1 MKIKRAL
8 MSTPQPYDHY
18 RELLDLL
25 RTDQI
30 PLALLDEAGQH
41 CGWWRP
47 HRPWQRTYARF
58 HLGESP
64 ILTLIYETTDAPQAI
79 CVIDLLPT
87 FPTTFTPHQT
97 VIRRQGLGWFRLRRF
112 PHDPE
117 LPALPQI
124 LALPGA
130 ARVLRYRPHKRCTLR
145 FATLPAAHLAG
156 YLADYEGT
164 SCFAKLFADDRG
176 AQIHAD
182 SLALW
187 QASRQGELAFAVAQ
201 PLRWEEA
208 QQTLWQGTV
217 AGTPIMAQLLSPT
230 GPALAERLGQAAAS
244 LTRSSLQPS
253 QRSDAKKQQK
263 RSARYADQLRTFFPA
278 LAPALDDLLAQLTTI
293 HAASAGQ
300 RLRPIHGAPH
310 PHQWLAA
317 GDRLGLVDFDGLA
330 WGEPELDVA
339 TFLAEMDFEDEA
351 QVPVAAING
360 AFQAGY
366 AGVAGPLNA
375 DLLNAYRAHK
385 RLSKALRNAYA
396 VRSDND
402 LRVERALGQALA
414 AVG

>member
-1 MKIKRAL
+1 
-8 MSTPQPYDHY
+8 MSPHQPYEHY
-18 RELLDLL
+18 RELLGTLS
-25 RTDQI
+25 TDQI

-41 CGWWRP
+41 CGWWRS

-64 ILTLIYETTDAPQAI
+64 ILTFIYETTDVPQAI

-112 PHDPE
+112 PHDPQ
-117 LPALPQI
+117 LPALGVI

-130 ARVLRYRPHKRCTLR
+130 ARVMRYRPHKRCTLR
-145 FATLPAAHLAG
+145 FAELPATHLAD
-156 YLADYEGT
+156 YLADYAGT

-176 AQIHAD
+176 RAIHQD

-201 PLRWEEA
+201 PLHWAEA
-208 QQTLWQGTV
+208 QQTLWQGAV
-217 AGTPIMAQLLSPT
+217 AGMPILAQLLSPA
-230 GPALAERLGQAAAS
+230 GPALAERLGRAAAS
-244 LTRSSLQPS
+244 LPRSSLQPS

-263 RSARYADQLRTFFPA
+263 RSTQYADRLRAFLPV
-278 LAPALDDLLAQLTTI
+278 LAPALADLLARLTAI
-293 HAASAGQ
+293 HRANGAQ

-310 PHQWLAA
+310 PHQWLAD

-339 TFLAEMDFEDEA
+339 TFLAEMDFEDGA

-366 AGVAGPLNA
+366 EAVAGPLNPQ
-375 DLLNAYRAHK
+375 LLNAYRAHK

-402 LRVERALGQALA
+402 LRVERALEQALA